1 MFIDSHCH
9 PDLLMQPSEDNLT
22 PITLAEILQ
31 NMHDNKVF
39 KALCIGVSLDNIQ
52 QVLDL
57 ANQNPQFFATVGV
70 HPEYSNEQIKIQ
82 PTVDNILEIIQNNP
96 KVIAVG
102 EIGLDYHWHK
112 DKPQWQKERFAL
124 QIQAALQAKK
134 PVIIHSRDAF
144 DDTFAI
150 LKSENASQ
158 VGGII
163 HCFTGNIDD
172 AKTALDLGFYVS
184 FSGIVTFK
192 SAKEIQEAA
201 KYCPADRILIET
213 DSPFLAP
220 VPFRGKTNQPAYVRY
235 VAEFLATLRKT
246 SVENISQITCQNFH
260 TLFPTTTA

>member
-1 MFIDSHCH
+1 M
-9 PDLLMQPSEDNLT
+9 
-22 PITLAEILQ
+22 
-31 NMHDNKVF
+31 
-39 KALCIGVSLDNIQ
+39 
-52 QVLDL
+52 
-57 ANQNPQFFATVGV
+57 
-70 HPEYSNEQIKIQ
+70 
-82 PTVDNILEIIQNNP
+82 
-96 KVIAVG
+96 
-102 EIGLDYHWHK
+102 
-112 DKPQWQKERFAL
+112 
-124 QIQAALQAKK
+124 
-134 PVIIHSRDAF
+134 IIHSRDAF